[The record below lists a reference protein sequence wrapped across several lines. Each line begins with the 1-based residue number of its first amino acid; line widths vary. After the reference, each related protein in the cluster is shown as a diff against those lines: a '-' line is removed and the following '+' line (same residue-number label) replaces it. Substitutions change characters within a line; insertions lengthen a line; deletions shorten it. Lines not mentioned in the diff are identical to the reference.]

1 MKGEHDFLSIF
12 SSILTWFSLIIY
24 TPQHQY
30 LFWLV
35 GMIEVWVFPIRRVIK
50 RKCLMK
56 IGDSNCPKNNDEQI
70 FWVCRG
76 VRQKSTLALK
86 VLNIIHNL
94 KENRY
99 KNTNKD
105 HTKRYHGVR
114 PIMFIPPNTFLFFK
128 FRVTI
133 YKLQLVYIYNSPVY
147 KIIFD
152 LEWPVY
158 LSSLT
163 MNHTRH
169 KQWSIIESMIEKS
182 HLTNDIYKSI
192 YSSI

>member
-86 VLNIIHNL
+86 LLNIIHNL

-105 HTKRYHGVR
+105 HTKRYHEFGQLCLYLR
-114 PIMFIPPNTFLFFK
+114 IHFYFSNLGLQFTNYNLCIY
-128 FRVTI
+128 TI
-133 YKLQLVYIYNSPVY
+133 VQFTRLSLILS
-147 KIIFD
+147 D
-152 LEWPVY
+152 LSTY
-158 LSSLT
+158 
-163 MNHTRH
+163 HH
-169 KQWSIIESMIEKS
+169 
-182 HLTNDIYKSI
+182 
-192 YSSI
+192 